1 MFRNNSNKRP
11 KSCQKNNLHNR
22 LNKFEIKPPNKKP
35 VIRCNSSKK
44 KSLSKNNNI
53 FWNEKN
59 NNYNSIQKNDIN
71 KIFKIIN
78 INKEKFFNNNINRI
92 IFKVKDEKNNPE
104 ILPKIKK
111 KLTLIIL
118 INLKII
124 KICKKKAI

>member
-1 MFRNNSNKRP
+1 M
-11 KSCQKNNLHNR
+11 
-22 LNKFEIKPPNKKP
+22 
-35 VIRCNSSKK
+35 IRCNSSKK

-71 KIFKIIN
+71 KIFKINN